1 MIDEVSLVT
10 GELLNLVLKL
20 TQLMVA
26 GVHGTAGVR
35 VRRLVEG
42 ELRPD
47 TDTVITLHHNTMA
60 RRVQDRK

>member
-1 MIDEVSLVT
+1 
-10 GELLNLVLKL
+10 
-20 TQLMVA
+20 MVA